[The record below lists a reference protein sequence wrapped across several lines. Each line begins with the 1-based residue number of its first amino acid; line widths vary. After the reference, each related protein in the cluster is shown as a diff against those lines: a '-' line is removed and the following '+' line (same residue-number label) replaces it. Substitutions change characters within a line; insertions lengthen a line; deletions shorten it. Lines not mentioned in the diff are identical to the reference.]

1 MALSP
6 EISTSQP
13 EESDPSAISA
23 WMKDMPSLEP
33 EETPPTPPKK
43 EEGISTP
50 PDETKEAGDAAKQV
64 QPPAKSEAKVEAKPE
79 PPVKEKGKEKG
90 ADDEEEDKWPRSSD
104 DWAKFRA
111 KRKAKEEKLRGE
123 ISARESKLTESQTRI
138 SALEK
143 ELADTKE
150 KVGVSD
156 PDMKAELERLK
167 KENEEY
173 STRLAV
179 TDVVSH
185 PKFQAHFKGRM
196 DEQMDEIRTIFEK
209 DKAEEVIKALDLPE
223 GDFKKMRLEE
233 LINDMTPFENSQFGG
248 VLKELRKIERDRIA
262 AIADAK
268 AKKEKLDAET
278 KTAAEKRFSD
288 NKKVFSEVI
297 REAQDPKGG
306 IATYQLRDGDDK
318 WNAGVK
324 ERVKVAE
331 RLLFGGPDVDPKEIM
346 RGALDAAAFPALMQS
361 YINDRKAL
369 ESEIAKL
376 QAQVKELSAAQ
387 PAPGAGTES
396 PAGGA
401 KPGFVITKA
410 TTPQEASKAFFD
422 SLHQE

>member
-6 EISTSQP
+6 EISASQP

-43 EEGISTP
+43 EEGVSTP

-64 QPPAKSEAKVEAKPE
+64 QPTAKTEPKAEPPAKPA
-79 PPVKEKGKEKG
+79 KEKTKEPD
-90 ADDEEEDKWPRSSD
+90 ATEEEEDKWPRSSD

-143 ELADTKE
+143 ELAEVRE
-150 KVGVSD
+150 KVGAPD
-156 PDMKAELERLK
+156 PEVKSELERLK

-179 TDVVSH
+179 TDVTAH
-185 PKFQAHFKGRM
+185 PKFQAHFQGRL
-196 DEQMDEIRTIFEK
+196 DEQMEEVRTIFEK

-410 TTPQEASKAFFD
+410 TTPQEASKAWFD